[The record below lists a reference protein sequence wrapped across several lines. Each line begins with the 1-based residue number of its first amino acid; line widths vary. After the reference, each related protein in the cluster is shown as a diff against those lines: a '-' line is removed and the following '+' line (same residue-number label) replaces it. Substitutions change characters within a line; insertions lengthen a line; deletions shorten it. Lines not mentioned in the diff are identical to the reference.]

1 MKKRFLKK
9 IRSAIKKQYPN
20 YTNDKLDEIMYGV
33 EGLYLTFTKT
43 IIIFA
48 LAFLFGI
55 AKELLFLLLAF
66 NFIRLFAFGM
76 HADNSLTCLIFS
88 SLLFLT
94 GAFASK
100 YIDLDLNIIYVLYI
114 LILIII
120 SIFSPADT
128 VKRPLIK
135 RKKRIRF
142 KILSIITTVLYFI
155 ITINT
160 KNQCII
166 NYLLFG
172 LIIECILIL
181 PITYKIFKMPYKNYK
196 TYSLNTNKYGD

>member
-1 MKKRFLKK
+1 MKKRFLKT
-9 IRSAIKKQYPN
+9 IRDAIEKQYPN

-33 EGLYLTFTKT
+33 EGIYLTFTKT

-48 LAFLFGI
+48 LAFILGI

-76 HADNSLTCLIFS
+76 HADNSLTCLVFS
-88 SLLFLT
+88 SALFLT

-100 YIDLDLNIIYVLYI
+100 YINLDLNIICILYI
-114 LILIII
+114 VILIII
-120 SIFSPADT
+120 AIFAPADT

-135 RKKRIRF
+135 KNKRIRF
-142 KILSIITTVLYFI
+142 KVLSIVTIILYFI
-155 ITINT
+155 ITIYT
-160 KNQCII
+160 KNQYIT
-166 NYLLFG
+166 NYLIFG

-181 PITYKIFKMPYKNYK
+181 PITYKLFDMPYNNYK
-196 TYSLNTNKYGD
+196 TYKNKV

>member
-1 MKKRFLKK
+1 MKKRFLKT
-9 IRSAIKKQYPN
+9 IRDAIEKQYPN

-33 EGLYLTFTKT
+33 EGIYLTFTKT

-48 LAFLFGI
+48 LAFILGI

-76 HADNSLTCLIFS
+76 HADNSLTCLVFS
-88 SLLFLT
+88 SALFLT

-100 YIDLDLNIIYVLYI
+100 YINLDLNIICILYI
-114 LILIII
+114 VILIII
-120 SIFSPADT
+120 AIFAPADT

-135 RKKRIRF
+135 KNKRIRF
-142 KILSIITTVLYFI
+142 KVLSIVTIILYFI
-155 ITINT
+155 ITIYT
-160 KNQCII
+160 KNQYIT
-166 NYLLFG
+166 NYLIFG

-181 PITYKIFKMPYKNYK
+181 PTTYKIFKMPYKNYK
-196 TYSLNTNKYGD
+196 TYGLNTNKYSD

>member
-1 MKKRFLKK
+1 MKKRFLKN
-9 IRSAIKKQYPN
+9 IRNAIIKQYPD
-20 YTNDKLDEIMYGV
+20 YDNDKVDEIMYGV
-33 EGLYLTFTKT
+33 EGIYLTFTKT
-43 IIIFA
+43 IIIFT
-48 LAFLFGI
+48 LAFLLGI

-88 SLLFLT
+88 SFLFLS
-94 GAFASK
+94 GSFVSK
-100 YIDLDLNIIYVLYI
+100 YINLDQNIIYVLYI

-128 VKRPLIK
+128 VKRPLLK

-142 KILSIITTVLYFI
+142 KILSIITTILYFI
-155 ITINT
+155 LTIYT
-160 KNQCII
+160 KNQYIT

-181 PITYKIFKMPYKNYK
+181 PTTYMLFKMPYKNYK
-196 TYSLNTNKYGD
+196 TYGLSTNKNSD